1 MIEGRCDA
9 RFEPVRD
16 AFRRNFAEHG
26 EIGATLCMY
35 VDGRAVLDLWGGYAD
50 EAKTRPW
57 RPETLVAIFSVG
69 KAIAALCA
77 HQLVDRG
84 KLDLD
89 APVSR
94 YWPQFAAQGKEGV
107 TIRQL
112 LSHRAGL
119 PAVREPLPQD
129 AMLDWN
135 LMIDALARERPWWPP
150 GSRHGY
156 HVNTFGYLVGEVVRR
171 ISSRSLG
178 AFVRGEIAGPLE
190 ADFHIGLVEAEAART
205 AEFVWGETPPILS
218 EEPASEEQ
226 LMIRNA
232 YANPPGLSGIGW
244 VNRPAWRATEIPSTN
259 GHATARGVAR
269 IYAALA
275 AGGSI
280 DGVRIIG
287 SDALGE
293 AVKEHSAGDDAVL
306 RRPSRFGL
314 GFQLARQS
322 GQQSAGGYL
331 PPGVGPRAY
340 GHLGAGG
347 SVGFAD
353 PEARVAFGYV
363 MNAMG
368 PRWNNPRPRTLIE
381 ALYACL

>member
-1 MIEGRCDA
+1 MIGGRHDA
-9 RFEPVRD
+9 RFEAVRD
-16 AFRRNFAEHG
+16 AFHRNFAERG
-26 EIGATLCMY
+26 EIGASLCIY
-35 VDGRAVLDLWGGYAD
+35 VDGRAVVDLWGGYAD
-50 EAKTRPW
+50 QAKTHPW

-69 KAIAALCA
+69 KAITALCA

-94 YWPQFAAQGKEGV
+94 YWPEFAAQEKAGV

-119 PAVREPLPQD
+119 PAIREPLPQD
-129 AMLDWN
+129 AMLNWSV
-135 LMIDALARERPWWPP
+135 MTKALAGERPWWPP

-171 ISSRSLG
+171 ITGRSLG
-178 AFVRGEIAGPLE
+178 SFVSDEIAGPLG
-190 ADFHIGLVEAEAART
+190 ADFYIGLAQTAGARI
-205 AEFVWGETPPILS
+205 ADFVWGETPAIPS
-218 EEPASEEQ
+218 DEPVSEEQ
-226 LMIRNA
+226 RMIRNA
-232 YANPPGLSGIGW
+232 YVNPPGLSGIGW
-244 VNRPAWRATEIPSTN
+244 VNWPAWRAAEIPSTN

-287 SDALGE
+287 CDALGE
-293 AVKEHSAGDDAVL
+293 AVREHSAGYDAVL
-306 RRPSRFGL
+306 KRPSRFGL
-314 GFQLARQS
+314 GFQLARPSDQR
-322 GQQSAGGYL
+322 GAGGYL
-331 PPGVGPRAY
+331 PPGLGPAAF
-340 GHLGAGG
+340 GHLGVGG

-353 PEARVAFGYV
+353 PDARVAFGYV

-368 PRWNNPRPRTLIE
+368 PRWNNPRPRALIE
-381 ALYACL
+381 ALYDCL